1 MQEFFLRSEIFLV
14 KAEEFIV
21 KLTDIMDTETKLT
34 LETKLSD
41 VEEWDSLSA
50 VSFFSFC
57 NSKLG
62 KNIDVEQLKA
72 AETVKDLYKFVEEV

>member
-1 MQEFFLRSEIFLV
+1 MEV
-14 KAEEFIV
+14 NAFIK

-57 NSKLG
+57 NVTLG
-62 KNIDVEQLKA
+62 KEIDVEQLKA
-72 AETVKDLYKFVEEV
+72 AKTVKDLYKLVEEI